1 MFGKKDKFI
10 LHRFFGILIHT
21 FRVTLDHYVMFFYIL
36 VKNIGMSTQEQKFY
50 RNKGQNVQHNEYK
63 YEFMEGVVGL

>member
-10 LHRFFGILIHT
+10 LHRFVGILIHT

-36 VKNIGMSTQEQKFY
+36 VKNIGMSTQE
-50 RNKGQNVQHNEYK
+50 
-63 YEFMEGVVGL
+63 